1 MFLHL
6 FKYRF
11 KSFLREKEEF
21 FWCLIFPLLL
31 FLCFKLAFSSIA
43 DKEWSFHS
51 IPVAVVYEKENALF
65 EEVLGKISEDDSQ
78 GEEFL
83 KITETDYEAA
93 LDLLED
99 KKVDGI
105 NLV

>member
-21 FWCLIFPLLL
+21 FWCLIFPLIL

-43 DKEWSFHS
+43 DKEWAFHS
-51 IPVAVVYEKENALF
+51 IPVAVVYEKENAKVKEAKARLNDLAEKVITCQYIIDQLF
-65 EEVLGKISEDDSQ
+65 FG
-78 GEEFL
+78 
-83 KITETDYEAA
+83 
-93 LDLLED
+93 
-99 KKVDGI
+99 
-105 NLV
+105 